1 MRAASSFIDA
11 GIGSEDFD
19 LIPTNQDLY
28 TCNPATYDPNG
39 VYGTIF
45 KLPHTLLNSYVG
57 DLLITQAGDGT
68 FRYDGFANPPPE
80 LFIVHWDATNA
91 VFNARGIPGPT
102 SDLEMEHV
110 TFAPINL
117 PSQPIQ

>member
-28 TCNPATYDPNG
+28 TCNPPPSDPS
-39 VYGTIF
+39 GTIYKF
-45 KLPHTLLNSYVG
+45 PHTLLNNYVG
-57 DLLITQAGDGT
+57 DLLITQAGDGIYQ
-68 FRYDGFANPPPE
+68 YDNIDSASPE
-80 LFIVHWDATNA
+80 LFIVHWDPTNS
-91 VFNARGIPGPT
+91 VFNARSIPVPT
-102 SDLEMEHV
+102 SGLEFEHV

-117 PSQPIQ
+117 P

>member
-1 MRAASSFIDA
+1 MFAANSFIDA

-28 TCNPATYDPNG
+28 ACAPAPDDPNG
-39 VYGTIF
+39 NQGTIY
-45 KLPHTLLNSYVG
+45 KLPHALFNPYVG
-57 DLLITQAGDGT
+57 ALLITQSGDGD

-91 VFNARGIPGPT
+91 VFNARSIPGPT

>member
-1 MRAASSFIDA
+1 MRAANSFIED

-28 TCNPATYDPNG
+28 TCNPPPSDPS
-39 VYGTIF
+39 GTIYKF
-45 KLPHTLLNSYVG
+45 PHTLLNHYVG
-57 DLLITQAGDGT
+57 DLLITQSGDGD
-68 FRYDGFANPPPE
+68 FRYDAFDYASPE
-80 LFIVHWDATNA
+80 LFIVYWDPTNF

-102 SDLEMEHV
+102 NDLEFEHV

-117 PSQPIQ
+117 PSQPVQ